1 MVSSIFLF
9 IIWAMSN
16 TITVNFIAH
25 IVPDLIIMSSFRLA
39 PESFK
44 MPASPSPLF
53 PRIPL
58 PYSPIRYSRIILYF
72 TCLSSGVNHSSKK
85 LWFILLEKLKKKSGH
100 SGVVMTTRESLLL
113 SPLNRQNWKCMFPL
127 INLSLFLYAVCMYT
141 HVCVCTRVCVCKR
154 VNTDT
159 AN

>member
-16 TITVNFIAH
+16 MITVNFIAQ

-44 MPASPSPLF
+44 MPASPSPLS

-58 PYSPIRYSRIILYF
+58 PFSPIKYSRIILYF
-72 TCLSSGVNHSSKK
+72 TCPSSGVNHSSKK
-85 LWFILLEKLKKKSGH
+85 LWFILLEKKLKKKSGH
-100 SGVVMTTRESLLL
+100 SGVVMTNRESLLL
-113 SPLNRQNWKCMFPL
+113 SPLNIQNWKCMFPFIHL
-127 INLSLFLYAVCMYT
+127 YLFLYAVC
-141 HVCVCTRVCVCKR
+141 VCTHACVCKR

>member
-1 MVSSIFLF
+1 MDLAWSNYHCGVPWWFYIFLVLHLIRIILWGRVLCIYIFSHLYLYGLINISF

-16 TITVNFIAH
+16 MITVDFIAH

-58 PYSPIRYSRIILYF
+58 PYSPITYSRIILYF
-72 TCLSSGVNHSSKK
+72 TCPSSGVNHSSKK
-85 LWFILLEKLKKKSGH
+85 LWFILLEKKLKKNL
-100 SGVVMTTRESLLL
+100 GVQVLLWL
-113 SPLNRQNWKCMFPL
+113 LG
-127 INLSLFLYAVCMYT
+127 NLCF
-141 HVCVCTRVCVCKR
+141 
-154 VNTDT
+154 
-159 AN
+159 